1 MEINL
6 KDYYYWYITDELIN
20 VSEEIAAEEAV
31 TCRAVQASI
40 QRGLKAM
47 RKYF

>member
-20 VSEEIAAEEAV
+20 VSEEFPQAF
-31 TCRAVQASI
+31 VQVSGMNPYTA
-40 QRGLKAM
+40 GA
-47 RKYF
+47 